1 MIVFNSLSPSTIS
14 SIVDLRLSEVQH
26 TLNHSAAAPD
36 RRIGLVV
43 DRGARD
49 WLATQGYHPAFGA
62 RALNRCIN
70 REVRKPLAEAI
81 LRGELANGDTA
92 RVRLNADG
100 SGLEV
105 VPVHANQPDDVA
117 LAEEVAGGGEGDG
130 RAGGQEAKEVA

>member
-14 SIVDLRLSEVQH
+14 SIVDLRLSEVQQ
-26 TLNHSAAAPD
+26 TLNHSSAAPD

-43 DRGARD
+43 DTAARS
-49 WLATQGYHPAFGA
+49 WLAAQGYHPAFGA

-92 RVRLNADG
+92 CVRLNAQG

-105 VPVHANQPDDVA
+105 TAVRAREP
-117 LAEEVAGGGEGDG
+117 EETAAGSGGES
-130 RAGGQEAKEVA
+130 AAQEA